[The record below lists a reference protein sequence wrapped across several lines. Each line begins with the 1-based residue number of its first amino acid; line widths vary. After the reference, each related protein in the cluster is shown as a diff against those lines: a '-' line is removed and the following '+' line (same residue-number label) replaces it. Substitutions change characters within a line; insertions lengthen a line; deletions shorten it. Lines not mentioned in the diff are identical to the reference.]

1 VLSNF
6 LFCLRFRYA
15 LRLVYINDHFSPLS
29 LNRNYN
35 NCKYFKKP
43 LQCGIFQTLREIE
56 KGLTLKLSKRLKQIE
71 SMVTSDYTHIWDCCC
86 DHGLLG
92 SALLSRLAAP
102 YIHFVDIVP
111 ELMYELKKNLQSFYQ
126 KSPSNWQIHC
136 LDVAALPIEKY
147 EGNHLVIVAGVG
159 GDLIVQF
166 VNTIHQSHSAT
177 NIDFLLCP
185 VHHQF
190 KLRQQLIQLDFS
202 LKNEVLVEENKR
214 YYEILLV
221 SSPTNTDDKQSNISP
236 VGELIWQAN
245 TAEQSKTN
253 ENYLNQTLN
262 HFQRM
267 QRGNNVDVQ
276 HIIDAYRSINI

>member
-1 VLSNF
+1 M
-6 LFCLRFRYA
+6 
-15 LRLVYINDHFSPLS
+15 
-29 LNRNYN
+29 
-35 NCKYFKKP
+35 
-43 LQCGIFQTLREIE
+43 
-56 KGLTLKLSKRLKQIE
+56 KLGKRLKQIE
-71 SMVTSDYTHIWDCCC
+71 SMVTSDYAHIWDCCC

-92 SALLSRLAAP
+92 SALLARLAAP
-102 YIHFVDIVP
+102 HIHFVDIVP
-111 ELMYELKKNLQSFYQ
+111 ELMDELENKLQRFYPN
-126 KSPSNWQIHC
+126 SLSNWQIHC
-136 LDVAALPIEKY
+136 LDVAALPIEEY
-147 EGNHLVIVAGVG
+147 EGKNLVIIAGVG
-159 GDLIVQF
+159 GDLITQF
-166 VNTIHQSHSAT
+166 VHAIYQSHTAT

-221 SSPTNTDDKQSNISP
+221 SSPTNTNDKQSNISP